1 MCLTPEETAEDEWV
15 PVDDSFTT
23 GVILLDRLRLAFL
36 SAGCS
41 LMSAILVCL
50 TTEETDA
57 LVNKAIDG
65 LEATELFL
73 LDRLRTD
80 FLSAGCLLMSATLNK
95 LGSVFT
101 SLS

>member
-23 GVILLDRLRLAFL
+23 GVSLLDRLKLAFL

-41 LMSAILVCL
+41 LMSAIF
-50 TTEETDA
+50 
-57 LVNKAIDG
+57 G
-65 LEATELFL
+65 
-73 LDRLRTD
+73 
-80 FLSAGCLLMSATLNK
+80 K
-95 LGSVFT
+95 LGSVVT